1 MRCYGTALRLTR
13 HNSSHKDPEELPI
26 KPTHRRALI
35 LARTF
40 ISPYKKAVAGALTA
54 LIFTAGVTLGLGQG
68 LRILVD
74 QGLATQSPAML
85 SQSIGFFFV
94 LVVAL
99 AFGSFARFYLV
110 SWIGERVVAD
120 IRKQVFN
127 HLIDL
132 HPGFYEENRSLEIQS
147 RFTADT
153 TVLQS
158 VIGSTVS
165 IALRNSL
172 MLIGGLILL
181 FVTNAKLASIILLG
195 FPLVIVPILIYGR
208 RVRSLSR
215 LSQDRVAEVGS
226 YVGENLTQ
234 IKTVQAFNH
243 QPHDRA
249 FFSTVAENAFDIAR
263 TRIRQR
269 AFLTTIAITLVMGAV
284 GVVLWIGGLDVI
296 SGQTSPGEL
305 AAFVFYSLLV
315 GLAAG
320 AISEV
325 IGELQRAAG
334 AAARIFELLQTE
346 SELPPV
352 PASVQP
358 LKQPVKGDLAIEEL
372 GFCYPSRPD
381 RQVIDNLSVTIR
393 AGETIALVG
402 PSGAGKSTLFDLL
415 LRFYDPDQGRILLDG
430 TDIRHLSLHDL
441 RRCFALVPQTP
452 SLFHGTIADNIR
464 YARPH
469 APDADMIHAARIA
482 HADEF
487 IQGFP
492 KGYETRLGDGGI
504 GLSGGQKQR
513 LAIARALL
521 ADAPILLLDEAT
533 SALDAES
540 EHLIQQ
546 AMPGLMSDR
555 TTLVIAHRLATVR
568 HADRI
573 LVMDNGRLAD
583 IGSHDELVERN
594 ALYRKLAQL
603 QFREG

>member
-1 MRCYGTALRLTR
+1 
-13 HNSSHKDPEELPI
+13 
-26 KPTHRRALI
+26 
-35 LARTF
+35 
-40 ISPYKKAVAGALTA
+40 V
-54 LIFTAGVTLGLGQG
+54 FTAGVTLGLGQG

-85 SQSIGFFFV
+85 SRSIGIFFI

-99 AFGSFARFYLV
+99 ASGSFARFYLV

-120 IRKQVFN
+120 VRKQVFN

-132 HPGFYEENRSLEIQS
+132 HPGFYEQNRSLEIQS

-269 AFLTTIAITLVMGAV
+269 AWLTTIAITLVMGAV

-352 PASVQP
+352 PESVEP
-358 LKQPVKGDLAIEEL
+358 LRRPVEGSLDIRGLS
-372 GFCYPSRPD
+372 FRYPSRPD
-381 RQVIDNLSVTIR
+381 LKVLDRLSVTIK

-415 LRFYDPDQGRILLDG
+415 LRFYDPDEGQILLDG
-430 TDIRHLSLHDL
+430 ADTRRLALSDL
-441 RRCFALVPQTP
+441 RRCFALVPQSP
-452 SLFHGTIADNIR
+452 ALFHGTIADNIR
-464 YARPH
+464 YARP
-469 APDADMIHAARIA
+469 DASDEDMIAAARTA
-482 HADEF
+482 HAHEF

-492 KGYETRLGDGGI
+492 EGYETRLGDGGI

-513 LAIARALL
+513 LAISRALL
-521 ADAPILLLDEAT
+521 ANAPIMLLDEAT
-533 SALDAES
+533 SALDAQS
-540 EHLIQQ
+540 EYLIQQ

-573 LVMDNGRLAD
+573 MVLDKGRLQD
-583 IGSHDELVERN
+583 IGRHDELVARN
-594 ALYRKLAQL
+594 PLYRKLARL
-603 QFREG
+603 QFRENQ

>member
-1 MRCYGTALRLTR
+1 VLIVIIPLIVWGLVQGLPENPGLRLGVMMVLLLPCTDWFISFTHLGRGDTAL
-13 HNSSHKDPEELPI
+13 
-26 KPTHRRALI
+26 
-35 LARTF
+35 
-40 ISPYKKAVAGALTA
+40 AVAFTPLSLLLQMAL
-54 LIFTAGVTLGLGQG
+54 L
-68 LRILVD
+68 
-74 QGLATQSPAML
+74 PAY
-85 SQSIGFFFV
+85 
-94 LVVAL
+94 LVVFLGHAELVGLFQRELLL
-99 AFGSFARFYLV
+99 AF
-110 SWIGERVVAD
+110 
-120 IRKQVFN
+120 
-127 HLIDL
+127 
-132 HPGFYEENRSLEIQS
+132 
-147 RFTADT
+147 
-153 TVLQS
+153 
-158 VIGSTVS
+158 
-165 IALRNSL
+165 
-172 MLIGGLILL
+172 GGLILL
-181 FVTNAKLASIILLG
+181 LDTTAKLASILLLG

-269 AFLTTIAITLVMGAV
+269 AWLTTIAITLVMGAV

-352 PASVQP
+352 PESVEP
-358 LKQPVKGDLAIEEL
+358 LRRPVEGSLDIRGLS
-372 GFCYPSRPD
+372 FRYPSRPD
-381 RQVIDNLSVTIR
+381 LKVLDRLSVTIK

-415 LRFYDPDQGRILLDG
+415 LRFYDPDEGQILLDG
-430 TDIRHLSLHDL
+430 ADTRRLALSDL
-441 RRCFALVPQTP
+441 RRCFALVPQSP
-452 SLFHGTIADNIR
+452 ALFHGTIADNIR
-464 YARPH
+464 YARP
-469 APDADMIHAARIA
+469 DASDEDMIAAARTA
-482 HADEF
+482 HAHEF

-492 KGYETRLGDGGI
+492 EGYETRLGDGGI

-513 LAIARALL
+513 LAISRALL
-521 ADAPILLLDEAT
+521 ANAPIMLLDEAT
-533 SALDAES
+533 SALDAQS
-540 EHLIQQ
+540 EYLIQQ

-573 LVMDNGRLAD
+573 MVLDKGRLQD
-583 IGSHDELVERN
+583 IGRHDELVARN
-594 ALYRKLAQL
+594 PLYRKLARL
-603 QFREG
+603 QFRENQ